1 MPKYVVSSK
10 LDEGAWNNTTVL
22 RGDEVAALKEDLD
35 GDVLVLASFGLL
47 RTLMADDLVDEM
59 RLKVFPIVLG
69 SGARLFGESKDP
81 KPLRLVETNALGD
94 EIAFLRYQRQV

>member
-22 RGDEVAALKEDLD
+22 RGDEVAALKDDLD

-69 SGARLFGESKDP
+69 SGARLFGESKDA